1 MFIKENKDGKE
12 SYIDKKNRK
21 RLEKAEFGINYLM
34 STMSDI
40 KRDIRELRKDVNEL
54 KQNGINIKV
63 GLDN

>member
-1 MFIKENKDGKE
+1 MFTKENKHEKE

-21 RLEKAEFGINYLM
+21 RLEKAEFGMNYLM

-40 KRDIRELRKDVNEL
+40 KKDIRELRKDVNEL